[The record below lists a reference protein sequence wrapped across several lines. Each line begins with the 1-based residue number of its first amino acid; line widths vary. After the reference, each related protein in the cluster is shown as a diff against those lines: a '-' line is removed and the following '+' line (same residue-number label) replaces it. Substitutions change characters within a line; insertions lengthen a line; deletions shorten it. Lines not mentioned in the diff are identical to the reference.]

1 MGSGCVVTKRAFE
14 RRDGLLVDH
23 YESPSGR
30 KNTALIPAQRVGE
43 PLSEEQ
49 LRGARESSTQGQDRR
64 SGAYLLRQEPQSEE
78 TLSALLVGLAAG
90 NIEAPMGLLKY
101 LDDPRVRP
109 ALIDAVRR
117 APADSLANVA
127 QVVGLAGGA
136 GAKEA
141 LRARMDE
148 LLSAAATF
156 EDSSFYNF
164 TAGSAAVVAE
174 SLLRLDADDTAAAK
188 ALRRLFITHPCEM
201 NRRNVA
207 MHAASA
213 YRRGQVTE
221 AMQELE
227 AMLRPLTE
235 ADAELFF
242 AALPALKKLEP
253 RATTERCLK
262 LLDDEDEL
270 MARAANALL
279 LLPLTQG
286 AVVPRLLEW
295 ISRQSTVRSA
305 LFVAFALGALAPE
318 ALRVSLVRRALAD
331 ESPSLR
337 WAAIERLRALERQQM
352 IDLARAALTDE
363 PDPALAKAL
372 EAAAN

>member
-1 MGSGCVVTKRAFE
+1 MT
-14 RRDGLLVDH
+14 
-23 YESPSGR
+23 
-30 KNTALIPAQRVGE
+30 
-43 PLSEEQ
+43 
-49 LRGARESSTQGQDRR
+49 
-64 SGAYLLRQEPQSEE
+64 
-78 TLSALLVGLAAG
+78 
-90 NIEAPMGLLKY
+90 
-101 LDDPRVRP
+101 
-109 ALIDAVRR
+109 
-117 APADSLANVA
+117 
-127 QVVGLAGGA
+127 
-136 GAKEA
+136 
-141 LRARMDE
+141 E
-148 LLSAAATF
+148 LMASAATF
-156 EDSSFYNF
+156 EDSSFFNF
-164 TAGSAAVVAE
+164 TAGSAAAVAE
-174 SLLRLDADDTAAAK
+174 SLLRLDADDTAAAQC
-188 ALRRLFITHPCEM
+188 LRRLFTHPCAS
-201 NRRNVA
+201 NRQNAA

-242 AALPALKKLEP
+242 VAFPALKKLEP

-286 AVVPRLLEW
+286 AVVPRLPEW
-295 ISRQSTVRSA
+295 ISRQSSVRSA

-337 WAAIERLRALERQQM
+337 WAAIERLPALERQQM